1 MSDAHPG
8 KRVRWFVQD
17 EARIGQQGTL
27 TRVWARTGSRPT
39 AVRQTEYEWV
49 YLWAAVEPA
58 SGASVAMITP
68 TVNTA
73 LMNTFLTGLSGTL
86 APDEHAVLVLD
97 NAGWHVATALD
108 VPGNITLMF
117 LPAYTPELNPVER
130 LWAWLR
136 SHQLSNRVYAD
147 YDKLLRETDRAWLTL
162 SEPTLKSVCACPWI
176 ERAIQS

>member
-1 MSDAHPG
+1 VKDGHAG

-17 EARIGQQGTL
+17 EARVGQQGTL

-73 LMNTFLTGLSGTL
+73 LMGTFLAGLSGTL

-97 NAGWHVATALD
+97 NAGWHVARALRIPD
-108 VPGNITLMF
+108 NITLLF
-117 LPAYTPELNPVER
+117 LPAYSPELNPAER

-136 SHQLSNRVYAD
+136 SHQLSNRVFAD
-147 YDKLLRETDRAWLTL
+147 YDELLRETDRAWLTL
-162 SEPTLKSVCACPWI
+162 SEQTIKSVCACKWI